1 MMRRNLGSR
10 TLAALLL
17 ASLVPSLVPRV
28 GAAEATAGAAAQQSP
43 ISLRAAASATVARA
57 DVSHALQTPSSP
69 SPATEPGKP
78 FFKTTRGVV
87 TAVLMAGG
95 LGWVIY
101 TTSHDRVRSPA
112 DK

>member
-1 MMRRNLGSR
+1 MMRQNLGSR

-17 ASLVPSLVPRV
+17 GSLVPSLVPRV
-28 GAAEATAGAAAQQSP
+28 AAEEGAPAPAIQQSP
-43 ISLRAAASATVARA
+43 RSLRAAASATVARA

-78 FFKTTRGVV
+78 FFKTTRGIV